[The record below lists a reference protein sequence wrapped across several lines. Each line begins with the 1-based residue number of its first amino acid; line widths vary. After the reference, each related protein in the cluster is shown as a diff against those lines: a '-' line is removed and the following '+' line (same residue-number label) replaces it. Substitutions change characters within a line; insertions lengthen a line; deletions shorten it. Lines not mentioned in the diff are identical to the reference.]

1 MKNKMT
7 KNYLILAVIFIVGI
21 GITLYLCDCYR
32 VYDEYQK
39 QTPVIRGTLSEIT
52 TEEIEHYLLENPTT
66 TIYMCTSSD
75 DNCRNYEKNLIKISK
90 KMNLQEYIVYLNL
103 NEVAQENF
111 IEKFNETY
119 PYKVKL
125 KETYPAFVT
134 FEDGKVKYI
143 LQGNEEN
150 PLTISKTKQY
160 LELNNI
166 GE

>member
-103 NEVAQENF
+103 NEVDQENF
-111 IEKFNETY
+111 VEKFNETY

>member
-1 MKNKMT
+1 
-7 KNYLILAVIFIVGI
+7 
-21 GITLYLCDCYR
+21 
-32 VYDEYQK
+32 
-39 QTPVIRGTLSEIT
+39 
-52 TEEIEHYLLENPTT
+52 
-66 TIYMCTSSD
+66 MCTSSD

-103 NEVAQENF
+103 NEVDQENF
-111 IEKFNETY
+111 VEKFNETY